1 MEGGD
6 ESMCDQILNMPQIT
20 CLYFGVV
27 LLLLLLV
34 IMQLWKVGYY
44 ASEHAQG
51 GHVSIAP
58 ADASTW
64 LATGNNK
71 DPNTVRFSTGD
82 SAANRADSNGMAAGA
97 EHFDSNLPEYLV
109 NNRGE
114 PDFWTIT
121 SDLDAYKTSRIK
133 KMAAGAAANAEAA
146 ANANGAPPAA
156 AAAAG
161 NAAGNA
167 AAAGADASQVAGA
180 AAGAAAANGAA
191 PAAAAAAGAAAAE
204 HLTVGSLFTG
214 AGEMISGVGNALGG
228 GLKTMGGSEHALG
241 DRGNPSHKSLRMYT
255 AGTGAENFGN
265 FEYALGDALHGN

>member
-1 MEGGD
+1 MGD
-6 ESMCDQILNMPQIT
+6 DGKSMCDQLLDMPQIT

-51 GHVSIAP
+51 GHVSISP

-82 SAANRADSNGMAAGA
+82 SASNRADSNGMAAGA

-133 KMAAGAAANAEAA
+133 KMAAGAAANAKAA

-191 PAAAAAAGAAAAE
+191 PAAAAAAGAAASE
-204 HLTVGSLFTG
+204 HLTVGSLFSG
-214 AGEMISGVGNALGG
+214 AGEMVSGVGNALGG
-228 GLKTMGGSEHALG
+228 GLKTMGGAEHA
-241 DRGNPSHKSLRMYT
+241 RGAPGSKSLRMYT

-265 FEYALGDALHGN
+265 FEHALADALIGN

>member
-156 AAAAG
+156 AAAA
-161 NAAGNA
+161 
-167 AAAGADASQVAGA
+167 
-180 AAGAAAANGAA
+180 
-191 PAAAAAAGAAAAE
+191 E